1 MEVRHTHAPG
11 HNGTVKLRIGT
22 VTAFG
27 VGYVL
32 GSRAGRER
40 YRQIIRAAGS
50 ITRSAP
56 VAGTVDIATDRA
68 RALAVLGMERV
79 RDAVGVRLGW
89 RNGEDAAVAIATSMA
104 KDVAAALNSQL
115 KTNRTP
121 DSSPV
126 TRSGLT

>member
-1 MEVRHTHAPG
+1 
-11 HNGTVKLRIGT
+11 
-22 VTAFG
+22 
-27 VGYVL
+27 
-32 GSRAGRER
+32 
-40 YRQIIRAAGS
+40 
-50 ITRSAP
+50 
-56 VAGTVDIATDRA
+56 
-68 RALAVLGMERV
+68 MERV